1 MTAMESLFPI
11 TLDTPVAETP
21 VPPGFDIRPLVT
33 RYGKDV
39 TWRRVFKAD
48 PDEISAIPGYGSKTE
63 RKIRRFISENIPY
76 TFEEFL
82 KD

>member
-1 MTAMESLFPI
+1 MTAMESLFPL

-21 VPPGFDIRPLVT
+21 VPTGFDIRPLIT
-33 RYGKDV
+33 RYGKEV
-39 TWRRVFKAD
+39 TWRRVFKAS
-48 PDEISAIPGYGSKTE
+48 PEEILEIPGYGRRTE
-63 RKIRRFISENIPY
+63 RLIRRFISENIPY